1 MNNYFVEILPNIY
14 WTYIFIKQDN
24 IISKNLIQIQSDI
37 KKFAKLKKIS
47 KIIRLDNDTS
57 FWNINNEY
65 NIEIKKKILEMNSKK
80 LLDYVN
86 SKVLELK
93 QEYAQN
99 NKVLI
104 ISNNNI
110 ETAIALFLILFKSIA
125 DMGFEHS
132 IQSLQSKIHTPLKFS
147 TKLNFFLK
155 YFSIN

>member
-65 NIEIKKKILEMNSKK
+65 NIEIKKK
-80 LLDYVN
+80 
-86 SKVLELK
+86 
-93 QEYAQN
+93 
-99 NKVLI
+99 
-104 ISNNNI
+104 
-110 ETAIALFLILFKSIA
+110 
-125 DMGFEHS
+125 
-132 IQSLQSKIHTPLKFS
+132 
-147 TKLNFFLK
+147 NFR
-155 YFSIN
+155 NE